1 MLRRELRKLRRIYPV
16 EACRNKFLLFKLVL
30 FTKCYG
36 TTKKNISRGKLIT
49 IIIAIIVIL
58 TILLGILIPVG
69 KIVTLGFLH
78 SGPFYIQSLT
88 KTRKTNFSNWCVI
101 LKQMCFSLAHLSANQ
116 SLDNC
121 HRSTC
126 LAGYT
131 MNRMRRNQNL
141 TMLGAEAIQITEY
154 TNLKQGERR
163 QFRIGVT
170 ALDNFLFIFQK

>member
-36 TTKKNISRGKLIT
+36 TTKKNISRGKLIIIIII

-88 KTRKTNFSNWCVI
+88 KTRKTKFSN
-101 LKQMCFSLAHLSANQ
+101 
-116 SLDNC
+116 
-121 HRSTC
+121 
-126 LAGYT
+126 
-131 MNRMRRNQNL
+131 
-141 TMLGAEAIQITEY
+141 
-154 TNLKQGERR
+154 
-163 QFRIGVT
+163 
-170 ALDNFLFIFQK
+170 

>member
-30 FTKCYG
+30 FTKFYG

-88 KTRKTNFSNWCVI
+88 KTRKT
-101 LKQMCFSLAHLSANQ
+101 K
-116 SLDNC
+116 
-121 HRSTC
+121 
-126 LAGYT
+126 
-131 MNRMRRNQNL
+131 
-141 TMLGAEAIQITEY
+141 
-154 TNLKQGERR
+154 
-163 QFRIGVT
+163 
-170 ALDNFLFIFQK
+170 FLN

>member
-16 EACRNKFLLFKLVL
+16 EACRNIFLLFKLVL

-36 TTKKNISRGKLIT
+36 TTKNNISRGKLIA

-88 KTRKTNFSNWCVI
+88 KTRKTNFSN
-101 LKQMCFSLAHLSANQ
+101 
-116 SLDNC
+116 
-121 HRSTC
+121 
-126 LAGYT
+126 
-131 MNRMRRNQNL
+131 
-141 TMLGAEAIQITEY
+141 
-154 TNLKQGERR
+154 
-163 QFRIGVT
+163 
-170 ALDNFLFIFQK
+170 